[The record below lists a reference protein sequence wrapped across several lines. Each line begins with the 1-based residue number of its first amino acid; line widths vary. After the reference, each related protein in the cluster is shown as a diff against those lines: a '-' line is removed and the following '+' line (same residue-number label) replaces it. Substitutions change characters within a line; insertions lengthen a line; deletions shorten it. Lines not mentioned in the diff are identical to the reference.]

1 MRQCSIIQTFFVTKY
16 SWRLVAEISYEL
28 FGRDFVDIWTLFVF
42 LRVWYLYFAWIIYW
56 GQRKCNLFSCYRT
69 VIASFAIVFMLLS
82 YCYYSGVSLYYFQVV
97 ELIERTIELHLTS
110 IRLWLVITLYPRE
123 TFDNGGLLVS
133 HPASALQPFK
143 FNLRDENPPFKI
155 IADTVGVRIR
165 QSRHIVYCEIRWIR
179 TICRCT

>member
-82 YCYYSGVSLYYFQVV
+82 YYYYSGVSLYYFQVV

-133 HPASALQPFK
+133 HPASAIQ
-143 FNLRDENPPFKI
+143 
-155 IADTVGVRIR
+155 V
-165 QSRHIVYCEIRWIR
+165 QSQRRESAIQDHSWYGRSTHSTEPTHCLLWDQMD
-179 TICRCT
+179 